1 VSAPAAPSWRVALR
15 RGIVRQFHRPHG
27 WLGHAAG
34 FVLAHRPSNR
44 KRNRWAV
51 GLLELRPGH
60 RVLELGFGPG
70 VALAECA
77 RRVTEGRVVGV
88 DHSATMLR
96 VARRRNACAVAEG
109 RVALIE
115 APFDDLPRLDLG
127 DAFDRILSV
136 NALTFVDDPEALL
149 RHLRERLRPGGR
161 IAVTFQSRRPGATA
175 GDSHRGGERV
185 AAALEASGFADVR
198 MEQLP
203 MDPVPAVCVLAER
216 SGGGD

>member
-1 VSAPAAPSWRVALR
+1 VSAPAASWRRTLR
-15 RGIVRQFHRPHG
+15 REVVRQFHRPEG
-27 WLGHAAG
+27 WLGRAAG

-51 GLLELRPGH
+51 EQLGLRPGH

-77 RRVTEGRVVGV
+77 RRVPGGRVVGV

-96 VARRRNACAVAEG
+96 VARRRNARAVAEG
-109 RVALIE
+109 RVALVE
-115 APFDDLPRLDLG
+115 APFEALPGLDLG
-127 DAFDRILSV
+127 GPFDRILSV
-136 NALTFVDDPEALL
+136 NALTFADDPETML

-161 IAVTFQSRRPGATA
+161 IAVAFQSRRPGATVA
-175 GDSHRGGERV
+175 DSRRGGERV
-185 AAALEASGFADVR
+185 AAALEANGFAHVR
-198 MEQLP
+198 MEELP

-216 SGGGD
+216 DVGGD